1 MPRPRDALESLAA
14 AGALALRTRGG
25 ARFLRIQVK
34 YPESQPHEV
43 ELLGRASIIGRD
55 PSCDLVVH
63 DVKCS
68 RRHAVL
74 ETGPDGVTVR
84 DSGSANGVFVN
95 GQRIERA
102 VLRPGDV
109 ISLGEVQITLL
120 PEPGGPS
127 AEATL
132 MTPSSGVMPAAP
144 PPPRTSAPP
153 PPFGA
158 PPAPYGAPPT
168 PPVPMPMPM
177 APPAAPPAPAMTFP
191 PPPPPLTPT
200 QSTPR
205 PRGSYSLSG
214 S

>member
-1 MPRPRDALESLAA
+1 
-14 AGALALRTRGG
+14 
-25 ARFLRIQVK
+25 V
-34 YPESQPHEV
+34 
-43 ELLGRASIIGRD
+43 GRD

-109 ISLGEVQITLL
+109 VSLGEVQITLL
-120 PEPGGPS
+120 PEPGGAS

-132 MTPSSGVMPAAP
+132 MTPSTGAIP
-144 PPPRTSAPP
+144 SAPP
-153 PPFGA
+153 PVG
-158 PPAPYGAPPT
+158 
-168 PPVPMPMPM
+168 
-177 APPAAPPAPAMTFP
+177 AAPPLGAPAP
-191 PPPPPLTPT
+191 WGPA
-200 QSTPR
+200 PR
-205 PRGSYSLSG
+205 PSAP
-214 S
+214 